1 MTKKHITVEESTNT
15 STNSTLYLN
24 KINITTTLKNIE
36 EAFIYKD
43 IPIKNLKRCTKA
55 DGSAMTLVTF
65 SLVNNSDRSELVKSG
80 LVINNEKIAVRD
92 CINRDRLIY
101 KCCTYN
107 KSGHL
112 TNNCELKAKLP
123 PKCNSTNC
131 SRTCPKSIWKCTN
144 CERNHS
150 VAYRGCPSIKLAIA
164 KSMDR
169 KQNLSFAQ
177 PVCRRTAKEE
187 IEAFKT
193 NIIINIHQL
202 TKIITTVLWEVNKRM
217 ISTPSINL
225 VVKWLKL

>member
-92 CINRDRLIY
+92 CINRDRLI
-101 KCCTYN
+101 
-107 KSGHL
+107 
-112 TNNCELKAKLP
+112 
-123 PKCNSTNC
+123 
-131 SRTCPKSIWKCTN
+131 
-144 CERNHS
+144 
-150 VAYRGCPSIKLAIA
+150 
-164 KSMDR
+164 
-169 KQNLSFAQ
+169 
-177 PVCRRTAKEE
+177 
-187 IEAFKT
+187 
-193 NIIINIHQL
+193 
-202 TKIITTVLWEVNKRM
+202 
-217 ISTPSINL
+217 
-225 VVKWLKL
+225 